1 KTAAPPSFKSSRATA
16 VMTTCFKPIISTDSA
31 TLSGSS
37 QSNSLGSPVLTAQK
51 RHPRVHVSPN
61 IINVAVCLSLQHS
74 CRLGH
79 LASSQTVFSRFL
91 RFNFF
96 KFLYES
102 DVLILIFNQSG
113 FRKISSFLAIY
124 TLSLFLWCIFQL
136 SVLYFVRAKWST
148 NCHCSSFS
156 SIGSKR
162 T

>member
-1 KTAAPPSFKSSRATA
+1 
-16 VMTTCFKPIISTDSA
+16 FKPIISTDSA

-91 RFNFF
+91 RINFF

-102 DVLILIFNQSG
+102 DVLILIFYQSV
-113 FRKISSFLAIY
+113 FRRLSSVLVVFPVF
-124 TLSLFLWCIFQL
+124 LFL
-136 SVLYFVRAKWST
+136 
-148 NCHCSSFS
+148 
-156 SIGSKR
+156 
-162 T
+162 